1 MAAVVA
7 AVGVIVVV
15 AVFTT
20 VEFVRDD
27 ISGDGTADTAQNRA
41 QLSLAQ
47 LMAHEGARASADQCG
62 AEALLPVLRGGVIR
76 VPVRLLLPVLLL
88 LGILSVRGRVGRVR
102 ARREVG
108 RGRLCAGRP
117 GAVVIRWWVIGVG
130 GAWTRVL
137 RLRWVGRQ
145 VLRRLRR
152 WRCVAWL

>member
-7 AVGVIVVV
+7 PVGVVVV
-15 AVFTT
+15 AVFAAM
-20 VEFVRDD
+20 EFVRDD
-27 ISGDGTADTAQNRA
+27 IGGDGTADTAQDRA

-47 LMAHEGARASADQCG
+47 LVTHEGARASADQCG
-62 AEALLPVLRGGVIR
+62 AEALLPVLRVGVIG
-76 VPVRLLLPVLLL
+76 VPVRLLLSVLLL

-102 ARREVG
+102 ARRKVG